1 MKSTPRNLMA
11 GMNVSRDQKVGRVNQ
26 RAKGLPQDGA
36 HAGGQTYDSSKRR
49 ETTSNHQTT
58 SDHDQRLRVRCRKFF
73 LSSMLAHF
81 IRLMGAEAQGCPG
94 FSCAQQDESRLA
106 VLGIVAYGIRLIDSP
121 WALRAG
127 RRHRSVSGARDGC
140 RAAHKDVDSFRL

>member
-11 GMNVSRDQKVGRVNQ
+11 GMNVSPDQKVGRVHQ

-58 SDHDQRLRVRCRKFF
+58 SIRPRPSDHDQRLRVRCRKFL

-81 IRLMGAEAQGCPG
+81 MRLMCANAQRCPG
-94 FSCAQQDESRLA
+94 FSCAQENESRLA
-106 VLGIVAYGIRLIDSP
+106 VLGVVAYGIRLIDFP
-121 WALRAG
+121 W
-127 RRHRSVSGARDGC
+127 
-140 RAAHKDVDSFRL
+140 

>member
-11 GMNVSRDQKVGRVNQ
+11 GMNVSRDQKEGRVNQ
-26 RAKGLPQDGA
+26 RAKGLPQDGE

-49 ETTSNHQTT
+49 ETTSNRQTT
-58 SDHDQRLRVRCRKFF
+58 SDHEPATTSSVPEFF
-73 LSSMLAHF
+73 SVVDAGAFHG
-81 IRLMGAEAQGCPG
+81 LMGAEAQGCPG

-121 WALRAG
+121 WALRGG
-127 RRHRSVSGARDGC
+127 RRHRSVSGA
-140 RAAHKDVDSFRL
+140 